1 MPRKTLKQLAPS
13 PARLKEI
20 RLLGLLGSWLHEPNL
35 WHINRYSASM
45 AFFVGLFCALLPF
58 PGQTLVA
65 ALLAMALRCNLPL
78 SVALIWVTNP
88 LTIAPI
94 FYSAYK
100 LGALILDTPVPVSE
114 VGFGLEWLQ
123 DRLEQAW
130 KPLLLGSLLCGLFL
144 GSLGYFIINV
154 LWRWRVGVHWK
165 RRKRRRKR
173 AAELAAGRPATSPP
187 SPDAAPPPA
196 PDGPP

>member
-1 MPRKTLKQLAPS
+1 MPRKKLKQLAPS

-20 RLLGLLGSWLHEPNL
+20 RLLGLLGGLLHEPNL

-45 AFFVGLFCALLPF
+45 AFFVGLFCAMLPF

-65 ALLAMALRCNLPL
+65 ALLAIQLRCNLPL
-78 SVALIWVTNP
+78 SVVLIWVTNP
-88 LTIAPI
+88 LTVAPI
-94 FYSAYK
+94 FYTAYK
-100 LGALILDTPVPVSE
+100 LGALILDTPMTVSE
-114 VGFGLEWLQ
+114 VGFGIEWLR

-144 GSLGYFIINV
+144 GSLGYFVINM
-154 LWRWRVGVHWK
+154 LWRWRVAVHWR

-173 AAELAAGRPATSPP
+173 RQELAAQMIATRPN
-187 SPDAAPPPA
+187 PDAAPPPA
-196 PDGPP
+196 QDGPP